1 MSHIRYSQGM
11 AFAAVCAIVVFAIFL
26 VVLIYRVARVL
37 TTPGELMVVVAA
49 APLGILVADFNG
61 GFVHWFSDTFF
72 AEDSSLFGRG
82 IIAPFREHHR
92 DPLAITRHGFLECNA
107 TNCFL
112 VTPLLVLGTWGI
124 QPEVGDV
131 WMLLAGS
138 VLIFFSVAALLTNQ
152 FHKWAHASK
161 LPPPVRWLQE
171 HHFILSP
178 ALHARHHRG
187 DHTRAFCVTTGWMNA
202 LLDATGFF
210 RLSERVLKSLGLPQ
224 ESDEVSS

>member
-92 DPLAITRHGFLECNA
+92 DP
-107 TNCFL
+107 
-112 VTPLLVLGTWGI
+112 
-124 QPEVGDV
+124 Q
-131 WMLLAGS
+131 
-138 VLIFFSVAALLTNQ
+138 
-152 FHKWAHASK
+152 
-161 LPPPVRWLQE
+161 
-171 HHFILSP
+171 
-178 ALHARHHRG
+178 
-187 DHTRAFCVTTGWMNA
+187 
-202 LLDATGFF
+202 
-210 RLSERVLKSLGLPQ
+210 
-224 ESDEVSS
+224 